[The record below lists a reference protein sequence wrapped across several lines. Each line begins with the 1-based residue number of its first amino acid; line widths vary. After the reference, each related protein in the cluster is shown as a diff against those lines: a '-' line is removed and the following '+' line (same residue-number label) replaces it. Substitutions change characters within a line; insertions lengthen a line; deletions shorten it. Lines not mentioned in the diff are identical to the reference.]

1 VTNRFL
7 KEQKS
12 RTVAKIQKSKMN
24 DPETYDA
31 VVIGGGKG
39 GKTLAMYLARE
50 NYKVALIERDP
61 MMVGGGCINLACIP
75 TKTFVASARLVH
87 SIRRAAAFGIKVEGV
102 SVDWPG
108 VRKRVEEVVS
118 EMRAL
123 NLKNFTSSPKLDFIL
138 GTGRFLSPHD
148 VEVVQNDGLVRHLT
162 SKRIFIDTGTRPAIP
177 DVSGLADIPFLTS
190 ESIQKLDAVPSRLL
204 VLGAGY
210 IGLEFAQMMQ
220 RFGSEVTVLDRGAQ
234 ILSHEDAAVAQA
246 LANCLQREGI
256 EFQYNAAVEQ
266 VCKGSAGEVSVVF
279 RTPNGREEWTG
290 SHLLVA
296 LGRAPVTK
304 DLDLPAAGVETTT
317 NGFIKVN
324 DRLETNV
331 SGIWAIGDVSGGPQ
345 FTHASLDDFRI
356 LRDNVFGNG
365 SRSRNDRYVPSTLF
379 TDPELAHVGLTE
391 KEAAARGLEFQVL
404 QVAVTP
410 LTIPRARTTG
420 QMDGLLKAIVEK
432 DTQRIL
438 GCTILAAEAG
448 EMIGTV
454 QAVMVAKMPATALRD
469 AVLSHPTMVEG
480 FNALFAMH

>member
-1 VTNRFL
+1 MSDSE
-7 KEQKS
+7 K
-12 RTVAKIQKSKMN
+12 
-24 DPETYDA
+24 YDA
-31 VVIGGGKG
+31 IIIGSGKG
-39 GKTLAMYLARE
+39 GKILATYLGKQ
-50 NYKVALIERDP
+50 NHKVTLIERDP
-61 MMVGGGCINLACIP
+61 MMIGGGCINVACIP
-75 TKTFVASARLVH
+75 TKTFIASARLVH
-87 SIRRAAAFGIKVEGV
+87 SIRRAAEFGIKVEGV
-102 SVDWPG
+102 SVDWLA
-108 VRKRVEEVVS
+108 VKQRVEAVVS

-123 NLKNFTSSPKLDFIL
+123 NLKNFTSIPSLDFIL
-138 GTGRFLSPHD
+138 GTGRFLGPQE
-148 VEVVQNDGLVRHLT
+148 VEVVQNDGVVRHLT
-162 SKRIFIDTGTRPAIP
+162 SKRIFIDTGTRPAISDLP
-177 DVSGLADIPFLTS
+177 GLSDVPFLTS
-190 ESIQKLDAVPSRLL
+190 DTIQGLDAVPSRLL

-210 IGLEFAQMMQ
+210 IGLEFAQLMH
-220 RFGSEVTVLDRGAQ
+220 RFGSKVTILERGAQ
-234 ILSHEDAAVAQA
+234 ILSHEDIEVAEA

-256 EFQYNAAVEQ
+256 ELQLSVAVEQ
-266 VCKGSAGEVSVVF
+266 VGKLSDGQLRVMF
-279 RTPNGREEWTG
+279 RTPKGKQEWTG

-296 LGRAPVTK
+296 LGRSPVTK
-304 DLDLPAAGVETTT
+304 DLDLPAAGVETTAK
-317 NGFIKVN
+317 GFIKVN

-404 QVAVTP
+404 QVPITS

-420 QMDGLLKAIVEK
+420 QMNGLLKATIEK
-432 DTQRIL
+432 STQRIL

-454 QAVMVAKMPATALRD
+454 QAVMIAEMPATTLRD

-480 FNALFAMH
+480 FNALFAAL

>member
-1 VTNRFL
+1 MHNSER
-7 KEQKS
+7 
-12 RTVAKIQKSKMN
+12 
-24 DPETYDA
+24 YDA
-31 VVIGGGKG
+31 IVIGGGKG
-39 GKTLAMYLARE
+39 GKTLAMHLGRR
-50 NYKVALIERDP
+50 NDKTALIERDP
-61 MMVGGGCINLACIP
+61 MMIGGGCINVACIP
-75 TKTFVASARLVH
+75 TKTFIASARLVH
-87 SIRRAAAFGIKVEGV
+87 SIRRAAEFGIKVEGV

-108 VRKRVEEVVS
+108 VRKRVEKVVS

-123 NLKNFTSSPKLDFIL
+123 NHKNFTSFPSLDFIL
-138 GTGRFLSPHD
+138 GTGRFLGPQE

-177 DVSGLADIPFLTS
+177 DIPGLSDIPFLTS
-190 ESIQKLDAVPSRLL
+190 DSIQKLDSVPSRLL

-210 IGLEFAQMMQ
+210 IGLEFAQMMH
-220 RFGSEVTVLDRGAQ
+220 RFGSKVTVLERGAQ
-234 ILSHEDAAVAQA
+234 ILSREDLEIAEA
-246 LANCLQREGI
+246 LANCLEREGI
-256 EFQYNAAVEQ
+256 EFQLNAAVEQ
-266 VCKGSAGEVSVVF
+266 VSKTSDGQVGVTF
-279 RTPNGREEWTG
+279 RTPKGKEEWMG

-296 LGRAPVTK
+296 LGRSPVTK
-304 DLDLPAAGVETTT
+304 DLDLPAAGLETTT
-317 NGFIKVN
+317 KGFIKVN

-391 KEAAARGLEFQVL
+391 KEAAARGLEFRVL
-404 QVAVTP
+404 QVPITP

-420 QMDGLLKAIVEK
+420 QTDGLLKATIEK
-432 DTQRIL
+432 STQRIL

-454 QAVMVAKMPATALRD
+454 QAIMVAEMPAITLRD

-480 FNALFAMH
+480 FNALFAAV

>member
-1 VTNRFL
+1 M
-7 KEQKS
+7 S
-12 RTVAKIQKSKMN
+12 
-24 DPETYDA
+24 DA
-31 VVIGGGKG
+31 EHYEAIVIGGGKG
-39 GKTLAMYLARE
+39 GKTLAMYLGKRNE
-50 NYKVALIERDP
+50 KVALIERDP
-61 MMVGGGCINLACIP
+61 MMIGGGCINVACIP
-75 TKTFVASARLVH
+75 TKTFIASARLVH
-87 SIRRAAAFGIKVEGV
+87 SIRRAAEFGIKVNGV

-108 VRKRVEEVVS
+108 VRKRVEDVVS

-123 NLKNFTSSPKLDFIL
+123 NLKNFTSLPSLDFIL
-138 GTGRFLSPHD
+138 GTGRFIGPQE
-148 VEVVQNDGLVRHLT
+148 VEVVQTDGVVRHLT

-177 DVSGLADIPFLTS
+177 DLPGLPEVPFLTS
-190 ESIQKLDAVPSRLL
+190 DSIQKLDAVPTRLL

-210 IGLEFAQMMQ
+210 IGLEFAQMMH
-220 RFGSEVTVLDRGAQ
+220 RFGSQVTVLGRGGQ
-234 ILSHEDAAVAQA
+234 ILSREDGEVAEA

-256 EFQYNAAVEQ
+256 EFQLNAAVEQ
-266 VCKGSAGEVSVVF
+266 VRKFSDDQVEVTF
-279 RTPNGREEWTG
+279 RTPKGKQEWTG

-304 DLDLPAAGVETTT
+304 HLDLPAAGVETTAK
-317 NGFIKVN
+317 GFIKVN

-391 KEAAARGLEFQVL
+391 KEAAARGLEFGIL
-404 QVAVTP
+404 QVPITP
-410 LTIPRARTTG
+410 LTVPRAKTTG
-420 QMDGLLKAIVEK
+420 QLNGLLKATIERS
-432 DTQRIL
+432 TGRIL

-454 QAVMVAKMPATALRD
+454 QAAMIAEMPATALRD

-480 FNALFAMH
+480 FNALFAAL